1 MAASDRL
8 RSFLIPLSLLDAN
21 PLYFVVHVASCMQSI
36 GHQICRLCELPCSR
50 KSNHQQIYDLPDADQ
65 TLPSII
71 SAKQAIGRCYPK
83 MSHEMAIYE
92 LNQKDVKAD
101 ETDNSYILTYWL
113 AGVSDVAIAFRVDRS
128 GHVIEAF
135 EYSTM

>member
-1 MAASDRL
+1 
-8 RSFLIPLSLLDAN
+8 
-21 PLYFVVHVASCMQSI
+21 
-36 GHQICRLCELPCSR
+36 
-50 KSNHQQIYDLPDADQ
+50 
-65 TLPSII
+65 
-71 SAKQAIGRCYPK
+71 

>member
-1 MAASDRL
+1 MRIL
-8 RSFLIPLSLLDAN
+8 FISLCMLLPACSPSAIKSADCAN
-21 PLYFVVHVASCMQSI
+21 FPVLGNQTIS
-36 GHQICRLCELPCSR
+36 
-50 KSNHQQIYDLPDADQ
+50 KIYDLPDADQ